1 MKGRP
6 MPEKEKPLQGGRP
19 IQGNDNPIIAKQ
31 KYNGYIPP
39 AAFNALEHEATGLM
53 HGTAT
58 LILHIKDGNLI
69 RYVTSRERSF
79 VPGKPT
85 TGWSHE

>member
-1 MKGRP
+1 

-19 IQGNDNPIIAKQ
+19 IQGKSADNLRIADKTFDG
-31 KYNGYIPP
+31 NIPP
-39 AAFNALEHEATGLM
+39 AAFNALEHETAGLM

-58 LILHIKDGNLI
+58 LTLHVKDGHLL

-79 VPGKPT
+79 VPGKPM
-85 TGWSHE
+85 TGSCHE